1 MATSVKL
8 DDEMLARVQELAELR
23 QRSPHWIMREAIG
36 QYVAREEQ
44 REQLKRD
51 TEKAWEE
58 FQATG
63 QQVTAES
70 VEEWLN
76 SWGNEDERTAPKC
89 E

>member
-51 TEKAWEE
+51 TERAWEE

-70 VEEWLN
+70 VEDWLN